1 MDWNG
6 NGGSSTRVGWTLGA
20 GAEYA
25 ITNNITLKGEYLYY
39 NLGSSN
45 SVTLANPIASTAWPY
60 SGSFASCGSRR
71 PH

>member
-1 MDWNG
+1 
-6 NGGSSTRVGWTLGA
+6 LGA

-45 SVTLANPIASTAWPY
+45 SVTLANTFATTAWPLAY
-60 SGSFASCGSRR
+60 ATAKVTFDGSIFRAGLNYKF
-71 PH
+71 